1 MHELLSRSARQ
12 IAKAIRDREVSS
24 EEIARAA
31 LKRIDEVNPKL
42 NAVVALAAD
51 RALDEAR
58 QRDVETARGEFK
70 GLLHGVP
77 ITLKDSH
84 DTEGIVTTGGTTGR
98 REFVPTTDSPPVAR
112 LRAAGAVVLGKT
124 NTPEF
129 TMSFITEN
137 LVYGKTNNP
146 YDVTRTPGGSSGGAA
161 AIVAACG
168 AFLELGSDLG
178 GSVRVPANYCGIAGL
193 KPTTGRV
200 PRTGHIVPPGG
211 YRDAFTTI
219 GPLARRVDDLILT
232 FPLIAGPDWR
242 DPYIVE
248 MPVRDPDLLDFS
260 ELRVATYDDNGVLT
274 PTSEVMAAVKT
285 AGEAIAITGARV
297 DENRPVAVPR
307 ASEFMDRTRTADGG
321 AFSRVLLERYG
332 TSRSSP
338 TLQSRIDS
346 AGDPLDADGLA
357 QVQDEMDQL
366 RIEMLTF
373 MDDYDAIVCPVSGF
387 PAPLHD
393 DAAITTFGGYTHI
406 YNMTGWPA
414 VVVRVGTSPEGL
426 PIGVQV
432 VARAWREDVA
442 LGLAGAIEMA
452 TGGWEAPA
460 GL

>member
-1 MHELLSRSARQ
+1 
-12 IAKAIRDREVSS
+12 
-24 EEIARAA
+24 
-31 LKRIDEVNPKL
+31 
-42 NAVVALAAD
+42 
-51 RALDEAR
+51 
-58 QRDVETARGEFK
+58 
-70 GLLHGVP
+70 
-77 ITLKDSH
+77 
-84 DTEGIVTTGGTTGR
+84 
-98 REFVPTTDSPPVAR
+98 
-112 LRAAGAVVLGKT
+112 
-124 NTPEF
+124 
-129 TMSFITEN
+129 
-137 LVYGKTNNP
+137 
-146 YDVTRTPGGSSGGAA
+146 
-161 AIVAACG
+161 
-168 AFLELGSDLG
+168 
-178 GSVRVPANYCGIAGL
+178 
-193 KPTTGRV
+193 
-200 PRTGHIVPPGG
+200 
-211 YRDAFTTI
+211 
-219 GPLARRVDDLILT
+219 
-232 FPLIAGPDWR
+232 
-242 DPYIVE
+242 
-248 MPVRDPDLLDFS
+248 
-260 ELRVATYDDNGVLT
+260 
-274 PTSEVMAAVKT
+274 
-285 AGEAIAITGARV
+285 
-297 DENRPVAVPR
+297 
-307 ASEFMDRTRTADGG
+307 MDRTRTADGG

>member
-1 MHELLSRSARQ
+1 L
-12 IAKAIRDREVSS
+12 
-24 EEIARAA
+24 
-31 LKRIDEVNPKL
+31 
-42 NAVVALAAD
+42 
-51 RALDEAR
+51 
-58 QRDVETARGEFK
+58 
-70 GLLHGVP
+70 
-77 ITLKDSH
+77 
-84 DTEGIVTTGGTTGR
+84 
-98 REFVPTTDSPPVAR
+98 
-112 LRAAGAVVLGKT
+112 LGKT
-124 NTPEF
+124 NTPEL
-129 TMSFITEN
+129 TTGGVTEN
-137 LVYGKTNNP
+137 LIYGRTNNP
-146 YDVTRTPGGSSGGAA
+146 YDLKRTPGGSSGGAA
-161 AIVAACG
+161 SIIAAG
-168 AFLELGSDLG
+168 GSPLDLGSDTG
-178 GSVRVPANYCGIAGL
+178 GSIRGPANYCGIAGL